1 MCKKGA
7 RIINCARGGIID
19 EKAMLNALN
28 SGHIAGCGLD
38 VLDVEPPNDEVII
51 IIKKILLNLN
61 VFFFFHFKF

>member
-38 VLDVEPPNDEVII
+38 VLDVEPPNDEVI
-51 IIKKILLNLN
+51 KQT
-61 VFFFFHFKF
+61 FFF